1 MVLMTGVEPVR
12 GCPQGILSPV
22 RLPIPPHQHIYQRG
36 LISLDGMQL
45 FLPINSIDKLPV

>member
-22 RLPIPPHQHIYQRG
+22 RLPIPPHQHFYQRG
-36 LISLDGMQL
+36 LISLDGKATI
-45 FLPINSIDKLPV
+45 LPINKIDKLPA